1 MNYQFLKLFQP
12 CRSKNLRRL
21 DQIAQWPAYDST
33 PLYDRTSLAGL
44 ESDIRTVS
52 ETWFDHDSHD
62 SVEEFVCALP
72 LAYFRFSAHDQYEG
86 SIRYRMDTLFRVFV
100 LKELHGWEHETAL
113 VGYLGNRPELC
124 EQLGF
129 ETVPD
134 QSTLWR
140 SWHER
145 FTTDLRETVETAART
160 ILTKAQNAGVE
171 TPREPARKLR
181 YYGNVSSES
190 DPDTQTTLEQAEK
203 ITDHVSRVVFPAFSL
218 DRGDGCEIH
227 ENAYWGLQTYLGL
240 RERLAANE
248 GARSFTY
255 ESTRERT
262 PLGHAHREQIR
273 DFSIEQVRA
282 MYRQA
287 ITRLLNEVSETEQFF
302 RAGIVAIDI
311 TEDDPFTGD
320 RTGRE
325 DEIIGTKEKS
335 DEYAYQWATVQLVG
349 NAVPLVLDARP
360 VRKGVPRKVIV
371 EDLLDSA
378 VELVH
383 VDNVLMDREFD
394 SQHVLEM
401 ISQRGL
407 SYVVPKRMQTSEKAQ
422 AKRLLQRDQDRYET
436 DRKLHLG
443 KNEWHE
449 TTLVY
454 RRKENSEH
462 DDHRQ
467 YSVFMTNRGSGHL
480 TEYGYRWEIESGYR
494 SIKRFMAATTS
505 KNFGLRFFYFAFACL
520 LYSIWRAVDL
530 LVQVELTDEYEHS
543 PMVTADNTL
552 TLLKKETGIG

>member
-1 MNYQFLKLFQP
+1 V
-12 CRSKNLRRL
+12 SRRTVFRR
-21 DQIAQWPAYDST
+21 IAQRPYGEWPAYNST

-52 ETWFDHDSHD
+52 ETWFDHESHD

-72 LAYFRFSAHDQYEG
+72 LAYFRFSVHDRYAG
-86 SIRYRMDTLFRVFV
+86 STRYQMDTLFRVFA
-100 LKELHGWEHETAL
+100 LKELHGWAHETAL
-113 VGYLGNRPELC
+113 VEYLGEHPELC
-124 EQLGF
+124 EQLCF

-145 FTTDLRETVETAART
+145 FTPDLRETVETAART
-160 ILTKAQNAGVE
+160 ILIKAQNAGVE
-171 TPREPARKLR
+171 IPREPTRKLR
-181 YYGNVSSES
+181 YHRSESSES
-190 DPDTQTTLEQAEK
+190 EPDDQTTLEQAEK
-203 ITDHVSRVVFPAFSL
+203 ITDHVSRIVFPAFSL
-218 DRGDGCEIH
+218 DRGEGCEIH
-227 ENAYWGLQTYLGL
+227 ENAFWDLQTYLGL

-248 GARSFTY
+248 GARSFVY
-255 ESTRERT
+255 ESTRHRT
-262 PLGHAHREQIR
+262 PLGHSPREHIR
-273 DFSIEQVRA
+273 DLSIPQTRE

-287 ITRLLNEVSETEQFF
+287 VNRLLDEVAETEQFF

-311 TEDDPFTGD
+311 TEAEPFTGD
-320 RTGRE
+320 RTGYE
-325 DEIIGTKEKS
+325 DEIIGTKEKT

-349 NAVPLVLDARP
+349 NAVPIVLDARP
-360 VRKGVPRKVIV
+360 VRKGESRLEIV
-371 EDLLDSA
+371 EDLLKSA
-378 VELVH
+378 EDLVH

-401 ISQRGL
+401 LSRRGL

-454 RRKENSEH
+454 RRNEDSEH

-467 YSVFMTNRGSGHL
+467 YSVFMTNCGSGHL

-530 LVQVELTDEYEHS
+530 LVQVELTGKYDHA
-543 PMVTADNTL
+543 PIVTADNTL

>member
-1 MNYQFLKLFQP
+1 MSSPGESQRAVF
-12 CRSKNLRRL
+12 RR
-21 DQIAQWPAYDST
+21 IARQTYTEWPVYDSA
-33 PLYDRTSLAGL
+33 PLFDQPSLAGL
-44 ESDIRTVS
+44 ESDICVVS
-52 ETWFDHDSHD
+52 EAWFKHDEHG
-62 SVEEFVCALP
+62 SVEQFVYSLP
-72 LAYFRFSAHDQYEG
+72 LAYFIFEAHDRYEG
-86 SIRYRMDTLFRVFV
+86 CTRYEMDMLFRVFV
-100 LKELHGWEHETAL
+100 LKELYGWEHETAL
-113 VGYLGNRPELC
+113 IDYLGNRPELC

-129 ETVPD
+129 ETIPD

-145 FTTDLRETVETAART
+145 FTPDLRETVETAART
-160 ILTKAQNAGVE
+160 ILIKAQNAGVE

-203 ITDHVSRVVFPAFSL
+203 ITDHVSRIVFPAFSL

-227 ENAYWGLQTYLGL
+227 ENAYWDLQTYLGL

-282 MYRQA
+282 MYQQA

-360 VRKGVPRKVIV
+360 VRKGESRKEIV

-378 VELVH
+378 EELVH

-401 ISQRGL
+401 VSRRGL

-449 TTLVY
+449 TTLIY
-454 RRKENSEH
+454 RRKEDSEH

-467 YSVFMTNRGSGHL
+467 YSVFMTNCGSGHL

-505 KNFGLRFFYFAFACL
+505 KDFGLRFFYFAFACL

-530 LVQVELTDEYEHS
+530 LVQVELTGEYEHS
-543 PMVTADNTL
+543 PLITAENTL

>member
-1 MNYQFLKLFQP
+1 MP
-12 CRSKNLRRL
+12 ITTESRRTVFR
-21 DQIAQWPAYDST
+21 QIARRSYVEWPAYDST

-44 ESDIRTVS
+44 EADVRIVSGAWFRHHEHSSVEQFVS
-52 ETWFDHDSHD
+52 E
-62 SVEEFVCALP
+62 LP
-72 LAYFRFSAHDQYEG
+72 LAYFQFEAHDCYEG
-86 SIRYRMDTLFRVFV
+86 PTHYEMDTLFRVFV
-100 LKELHGWEHETAL
+100 LKELHGWEHETSL
-113 VGYLGNRPELC
+113 YEYLKSCPELC
-124 EQLGF
+124 ERLGL
-129 ETVPD
+129 ETVPE

-140 SWHER
+140 SWHTR
-145 FTTDLRETVETAART
+145 FTNALRKTVQKASRT
-160 ILTKAQNAGVE
+160 ILVKAQNADV
-171 TPREPARKLR
+171 TVPREPEQILAAR
-181 YYGNVSSES
+181 GDDVDES
-190 DPDTQTTLEQAEK
+190 VPDDRAILDNADRVTE
-203 ITDHVSRVVFPAFSL
+203 HVSRVVFPAFSL
-218 DRGDGCEIH
+218 DRGEGCVIH

-248 GARSFTY
+248 GARSFLY
-255 ESTRERT
+255 ESTRDRT

-273 DFSIEQVRA
+273 DLSIEQVRA

-287 ITRLLNEVSETEQFF
+287 ITRLLNEAAETEQFF

-311 TEDDPFTGD
+311 TEADPFTGD
-320 RTGRE
+320 RTGYE
-325 DEIIGTKEKS
+325 DEIIGTKEKTN
-335 DEYAYQWATVQLVG
+335 EYAYQWATVQLVG
-349 NAVPLVLDARP
+349 NAVPIVLDARP
-360 VRKGVPRKVIV
+360 VRKGQTRLEIV

-378 VELVH
+378 ENLVH

-407 SYVVPKRMQTSEKAQ
+407 SYVVPKRMQASEKAQ

-449 TTLVY
+449 TTLIY
-454 RRKENSEH
+454 RRKEDSEH

-467 YSVFMTNRGSGHL
+467 YSVFMTNCGSGHL

-505 KNFGLRFFYFAFACL
+505 KDFGLRFFYFAFACL

-530 LVQVELTDEYEHS
+530 LVQVKLTGEYEHS
-543 PMVTADNTL
+543 PIVTADNTL

>member
-1 MNYQFLKLFQP
+1 M
-12 CRSKNLRRL
+12 SRRTVFRR
-21 DQIAQWPAYDST
+21 IAQRKYGEWPAYNST
-33 PLYDRTSLAGL
+33 PLYDRASIAGL

-52 ETWFDHDSHD
+52 ETWFDHESHN

-72 LAYFRFSAHDQYEG
+72 LAYFRFSAHDRYAG
-86 SIRYRMDTLFRVFV
+86 STRYRMDALFRVFV

-113 VGYLGNRPELC
+113 VGYLGTRPELC
-124 EQLGF
+124 KQLGF

-145 FTTDLRETVETAART
+145 FTADLQETVETAART
-160 ILTKAQNAGVE
+160 VLIKAQNAGVAV
-171 TPREPARKLR
+171 PREPERTLPPLENDAEEVDLDAQ
-181 YYGNVSSES
+181 NV
-190 DPDTQTTLEQAEK
+190 LKQAER
-203 ITDHVSRVVFPAFSL
+203 ITEQVSRLVFPAFSL
-218 DRGDGCEIH
+218 NRGEGCEIH
-227 ENAYWGLQTYLGL
+227 ENAYWDLQTYLGL

-248 GARSFTY
+248 GARSFVY

-262 PLGHAHREQIR
+262 PLGHAHRDQIR
-273 DFSIEQVRA
+273 NLSIEQIRA

-287 ITRLLNEVSETEQFF
+287 VNRLLDEVADTQKFF

-311 TEDDPFTGD
+311 TEDSPFTGD

-325 DEIIGTKEKS
+325 GEIIGTKEKT

-360 VRKGVPRKVIV
+360 VRRGESRKEIV

-378 VELVH
+378 QELIH

-394 SQHVLEM
+394 SQHILEM
-401 ISQRGL
+401 LSQRRL
-407 SYVVPKRMQTSEKAQ
+407 SYVVPKRMQTSEKAE
-422 AKRLLQRDQDRYET
+422 AKRLLNRGQDRYET
-436 DRKLHLG
+436 DRKLYLG
-443 KNEWHE
+443 ENEWHE
-449 TTLVY
+449 TTLIY
-454 RRKENSEH
+454 RRKEHSEH

-467 YSVFMTNRGSGHL
+467 YSVFMTNTGSAFL

-505 KNFGLRFFYFAFACL
+505 KDFGLRFFYFAFACL

-530 LVQVELTDEYEHS
+530 LVQVELTGEYDHS
-543 PMVTADNTL
+543 PLVTADNTL
-552 TLLKKETGIG
+552 TLVKKRTGIG

>member
-1 MNYQFLKLFQP
+1 M
-12 CRSKNLRRL
+12 
-21 DQIAQWPAYDST
+21 A
-33 PLYDRTSLAGL
+33 
-44 ESDIRTVS
+44 
-52 ETWFDHDSHD
+52 
-62 SVEEFVCALP
+62 
-72 LAYFRFSAHDQYEG
+72 
-86 SIRYRMDTLFRVFV
+86 TLFRLFV
-100 LKELHGWEHETAL
+100 LKELHGWDHETAL
-113 VGYLGNRPELC
+113 VNYLGTRPELC

-129 ETVPD
+129 ETIPD

-140 SWHER
+140 SCHER
-145 FTTDLRETVETAART
+145 FTIDLRETVETAART
-160 ILTKAQNAGVE
+160 ILIKAQNAGVAV
-171 TPREPARKLR
+171 PREPARKLR
-181 YYGNVSSES
+181 YHGNESGES
-190 DPDTQTTLEQAEK
+190 DPDDQTTLEQAEK
-203 ITDHVSRVVFPAFSL
+203 ITDHVSRIVFPAFSL

-227 ENAYWGLQTYLGL
+227 ENAYLGLQTYLGL

-273 DFSIEQVRA
+273 DLSIEQVRE

-287 ITRLLNEVSETEQFF
+287 VNRLLSEVAETGEFF

-311 TEDDPFTGD
+311 TEANPFTGD
-320 RTGRE
+320 RTGHE
-325 DEIIGTKEKS
+325 DEIIGTKEKT

-349 NAVPLVLDARP
+349 NAVPIVLDARP
-360 VRKGVPRKVIV
+360 VRKGESRLEIV
-371 EDLLDSA
+371 KDLLDSA
-378 VELVH
+378 EEMVH

-401 ISQRGL
+401 LSQRGL
-407 SYVVPKRMQTSEKAQ
+407 SYVVPKRMQSSEKAQ

-449 TTLVY
+449 TTLIY
-454 RRKENSEH
+454 RRKEDSEH

-467 YSVFMTNRGSGHL
+467 YSVFMSNCGSGHL
-480 TEYGYRWEIESGYR
+480 TEYGYRWEIESGYK

-505 KNFGLRFFYFAFACL
+505 KDFGLRFFYFAFACL

-530 LVQVELTDEYEHS
+530 LVQVELTGEYEHS

>member
-1 MNYQFLKLFQP
+1 MF
-12 CRSKNLRRL
+12 RS
-21 DQIAQWPAYDST
+21 IAQSSFSEWPAYNST
-33 PLYDRTSLAGL
+33 PLYDRSSLAGL

-52 ETWFDHDSHD
+52 ETWFEHDEHE
-62 SVEEFVCALP
+62 SVENFVYSLP
-72 LAYFRFSAHDQYEG
+72 LAYFQFGPHDRYAGSTYYE
-86 SIRYRMDTLFRVFV
+86 MDTLVRVFI
-100 LKELHGWEHETAL
+100 LKGLHGWEHETAL
-113 VGYLGNRPELC
+113 VEYLSHRPEIC

-129 ETVPD
+129 ETIPD

-145 FTTDLRETVETAART
+145 FTADLREAVETAART
-160 ILTKAQNAGVE
+160 ILIKAQNAGVAI
-171 TPREPARKLR
+171 PREPQRTVRHQQADCK
-181 YYGNVSSES
+181 ES
-190 DPDTQTTLEQAEK
+190 PPDDQTVLEQAGK
-203 ITDHVSRVVFPAFSL
+203 ITDHVSRVVFPVFSL
-218 DRGDGCEIH
+218 ERGDGCEIH

-240 RERLAANE
+240 RENLAANE

-255 ESTRERT
+255 ESTRDRT

-273 DFSIEQVRA
+273 DLSVSEIRE

-287 ITRLLNEVSETEQFF
+287 VNRLLNEVAETAQFF

-311 TEDDPFTGD
+311 TEADPFTGD
-320 RTGRE
+320 RTGHE
-325 DEIIGTKEKS
+325 DKIIGTKEKT
-335 DEYAYQWATVQLVG
+335 DEYAYQWATVQFVG
-349 NAVPLVLDARP
+349 NAVPIVLDARP
-360 VRKGVPRKVIV
+360 VRKGESRLEIV
-371 EDLLDSA
+371 KDLLDSA
-378 VELVH
+378 EEMVH

-401 ISQRGL
+401 LSQRGL

-443 KNEWHE
+443 NNEWHE
-449 TTLVY
+449 TTLIY

-467 YSVFMTNRGSGHL
+467 YSVFMSNHGGSFL
-480 TEYGYRWEIESGYR
+480 SEYGYRWEIESGYR

-505 KNFGLRFFYFAFACL
+505 KDFGLRFFYFAFACL

-530 LVQVELTDEYEHS
+530 LVQVELTGEYEHS
-543 PMVTADNTL
+543 PIVTADNTL

>member
-1 MNYQFLKLFQP
+1 VPLTFESRRTVFRQVAR
-12 CRSKNLRRL
+12 RSH
-21 DQIAQWPAYDST
+21 AEWPAYDST

-44 ESDIRTVS
+44 ESDVRIVS
-52 ETWFDHDSHD
+52 GAWFTHHKHI
-62 SVEEFVCALP
+62 SVEQFVCELP
-72 LAYFRFSAHDQYEG
+72 LAYFQFEPHDCYEG
-86 SIRYRMDTLFRVFV
+86 PTHYEMDTLFRVFV
-100 LKELHGWEHETAL
+100 LKEVHGWEHETAL
-113 VGYLGNRPELC
+113 YEYLESHPELC
-124 EQLGF
+124 EQLGL
-129 ETVPD
+129 ETVPE

-140 SWHER
+140 SWHTR
-145 FTTDLRETVETAART
+145 FTNALRETVQKAART
-160 ILTKAQNAGVE
+160 ILIKAQNVDV
-171 TPREPARKLR
+171 TVPREPEQILPAR
-181 YYGNVSSES
+181 GDDVDES
-190 DPDTQTTLEQAEK
+190 VPDDRAILDNADRVTE
-203 ITDHVSRVVFPAFSL
+203 HVSRVVFPAFSL
-218 DRGDGCEIH
+218 DRGEGCEIH
-227 ENAYWGLQTYLGL
+227 ENAYWDLQTYLGL

-262 PLGHAHREQIR
+262 PLGHAHREHIR
-273 DFSIEQVRA
+273 DLSVSEIRE

-287 ITRLLNEVSETEQFF
+287 VNRLLSEVAETEEFF

-311 TEDDPFTGD
+311 TEADPFTGD
-320 RTGRE
+320 RTGHE
-325 DEIIGTKEKS
+325 DEIIGTKEKT
-335 DEYAYQWATVQLVG
+335 DEYAYQWATIQLVG
-349 NAVPLVLDARP
+349 NAVPIVLDVRP
-360 VRKGVPRKVIV
+360 VRKGESRLEIV
-371 EDLLDSA
+371 KDLLDSA
-378 VELVH
+378 EEMVH

-401 ISQRGL
+401 LSQRGL

-449 TTLVY
+449 TTLIY
-454 RRKENSEH
+454 RRKEESEH

-467 YSVFMTNRGSGHL
+467 YSVFMTNWGSGHL

-505 KNFGLRFFYFAFACL
+505 KDFGLRFFYFAFACL

-530 LVQVELTDEYEHS
+530 LVQVELTGEYEHA
-543 PMVTADNTL
+543 PVVTADNTL